1 MASVPTDAA
10 QRGQG
15 LGAALTSWLTRY
27 AVRRHGF
34 CTLWQLAGNAPAER
48 LYTRLGYRNE
58 DPCVAARI
66 TSN

>member
-1 MASVPTDAA
+1 MASVATDAR

-34 CTLWQLAGNAPAER
+34 CTLWQLADNAPAER

-58 DPCVAARI
+58 DLCVAARI
-66 TSN
+66 ATR